1 MRFGRYECIGELASG
16 GMGTVYLGRAVGEG
30 GFERLVALKV
40 MHPHLAKDEKF
51 RHMFLDEA
59 RLAAGVHHPNVV
71 ATIDVQR
78 VDDAIFLVMD
88 YVEGPTLHAL
98 RRHHSAQA
106 QTIPLSPMLRIM
118 IDALHGLQAAHE
130 LCDEHGNPLD
140 LVHRDVTPQN
150 ILVGKEGSA
159 LITDFGVA
167 RAASRLVTTQTGQI
181 KGKIPY
187 MAPEQLAAGALDART
202 DIYAVGATLWEMLT
216 GRRLF
221 KADNHAALI
230 TKVVKGPTERPSDL
244 NPQVPEPIDSLC
256 MRALSMSAD
265 DRPATALD
273 FAEQLEEAAAEA
285 GIAVASKKE
294 LAQFVAEHKQL
305 WQTPIE
311 IRVSSEEIAAPDT
324 IDLDSAEEI
333 DVELQTNE
341 GTAIT
346 PASTWIGSVTARR
359 VRFSAAA
366 CVVAAIFVLLLMRNA
381 PTNSGDN
388 AQPAS
393 PTSSTAAAIAVAPSS
408 SIKVEPVTAVL
419 TASPSTSPT
428 SSPAASATAAA
439 KTAPS
444 SKPQRRRSFRRRPRR
459 TKTPSKPQ
467 RGTDFRPSGL

>member
-1 MRFGRYECIGELASG
+1 
-16 GMGTVYLGRAVGEG
+16 
-30 GFERLVALKV
+30 V

-78 VDDAIFLVMD
+78 VDGAIFLVMD

-98 RRHHSAQA
+98 RRHHSAQS
-106 QTIPLSPMLRIM
+106 QTIPLSPLLRIM

-294 LAQFVAEHKQL
+294 LARFVAEHKQL
-305 WQTPIE
+305 WQTPTE
-311 IRVSSEEIAAPDT
+311 IRVSSVEIAAPEST
-324 IDLDSAEEI
+324 IDLDTDQEI
-333 DVELQTNE
+333 DVILETTE

-346 PASTWIGSVTARR
+346 PTSTWIGSVTARR

-381 PTNSGDN
+381 PTNSGYN

-393 PTSSTAAAIAVAPSS
+393 PTSSTAATVAAAPSS
-408 SIKVEPVTAVL
+408 STKVEPVTAVL

-444 SKPQRRRSFRRRPRR
+444 SKPQRRRSFRRRRHR
-459 TKTPSKPQ
+459 AKTPSKSQ